1 MMNASYKKLWKLV
14 IDKEI
19 KKKDLVAIAGISPAT
34 VTKMGRN
41 GHVST
46 EVLAKICEAL
56 NCNVEDILEFVPT
69 SNPNSKL

>member
-1 MMNASYKKLWKLV
+1 MMNASYKKLWKLL

-69 SNPNSKL
+69 SNPNSNL

>member
-1 MMNASYKKLWKLV
+1 MMNASYKKLWKLL